1 MIDTLNILLS
11 GILLSICCY
20 TDLKKRIIHN
30 EVLVVFLI
38 IDLIIDGF
46 RVYQSGVCIFLDKF
60 IGLLFPIVAGLL
72 FFLTNTLG
80 AGDIKLLCVLG
91 FINGWRISF
100 FTCMYSVLSGGIIAL
115 FVLALRLI
123 KSKGRIDHQIP
134 FAPAIAIGYTVAL
147 ALT

>member
-1 MIDTLNILLS
+1 MLDTLNILLS

-38 IDLIIDGF
+38 IDLIIEGV
-46 RVYQSGVCIFLDKF
+46 RAYQSSFYIFLDKF
-60 IGLLFPIVAGLL
+60 IGLLLPIAAGLL
-72 FFLTNTLG
+72 FFLIDTLG

-100 FTCMYSVLSGGIIAL
+100 FTYLYSVLLGGIIAL

-147 ALT
+147 VLT